1 VYARGI
7 NYLLPHGTW
16 WDPSKMRIPPEIS
29 WRNPAIGPGLPDYNR
44 WAARCETLLR
54 AGRHVADIAV
64 LYPIDDLAARTSVGP
79 QSGKHGKTSIPGTDY
94 YDISRLLTGE
104 VKRDFTFLHPETV
117 NEHCVVDGGEFVL
130 NNVNNWERY
139 RVVIL
144 PACRTIRVGNLT
156 KIRDF
161 LRNGGRV
168 IATTCLPERA
178 AEFGRD
184 AEVQKMSQEMFGR
197 GGNGI
202 FVPAPDETTLR
213 KAIDGLSIVWD
224 VRMDNATDIPRTGVK
239 GTAYTAGGEYG
250 GGNREFAYIHRA
262 VSGADVYYFSN
273 SSDIE
278 VMADVS
284 VRGEMKMEFWDPHTG
299 TIRALDGALAKENG
313 ESVTRFKLK
322 LPAIRSVFAVGRKT
336 IRAQESAVPC
346 TAINPGT
353 PWPATD
359 ALERT
364 VPPGSE
370 APPARTDRFVGIF
383 YFLTMGRDITTL
395 PNDLSKIL
403 PQDPDIL
410 SKPDSPLWGGRGPYY
425 WGQPLYG
432 YYNSRDPWVLR
443 RHAALLADA
452 GIDVVIFDTT
462 NRKTYPEVYLE
473 ICKVWSQMLR
483 EGGRT
488 PRLCFMVNTKAG
500 DTAEEL
506 YRDLYQPDLY
516 RDLWFHWQGKPLLIC
531 DPKEASDAVKKFFTL
546 RKAHW
551 PFSMDNTHNAWYWE
565 ATYPQPYSYDDDPA
579 KPEQVNVSVA
589 QNLSKTT
596 GKPVN
601 MSSGNARGRSF
612 HGGEQNIASGSVNQ
626 GCNFAEQWKRAFESN
641 APFVM
646 ITGWNEWTA
655 GKHQRPGEPVAFVD
669 QFDQEFSRDIEPVT
683 GLHGDNYYCQ
693 MVANVRRYKGAPA
706 LPAVSPG
713 KIIKLNGSFDQWK
726 DVGPEFTDR
735 AFDNDHRDFGLGE
748 VHYTNTSG
756 RNDLTLLKVGR
767 DTANIYFYAKTR
779 EPLTPCTD
787 ANWMWL
793 LIDADQNAKTG
804 WEGYDFILNRTMDG
818 QETWLEKN
826 TGGWKWAKVAKVA
839 FVRQGNELMLAVPRN
854 ALGLPEGD
862 AVALDFKWWDNTQKP
877 GDIMDAY
884 LSGDAAPDGR
894 FNYRYNCQGGQPR

>member
-1 VYARGI
+1 M
-7 NYLLPHGTW
+7 
-16 WDPSKMRIPPEIS
+16 PS
-29 WRNPAIGPGLPDYNR
+29 
-44 WAARCETLLR
+44 
-54 AGRHVADIAV
+54 
-64 LYPIDDLAARTSVGP
+64 
-79 QSGKHGKTSIPGTDY
+79 
-94 YDISRLLTGE
+94 
-104 VKRDFTFLHPETV
+104 
-117 NEHCVVDGGEFVL
+117 
-130 NNVNNWERY
+130 
-139 RVVIL
+139 
-144 PACRTIRVGNLT
+144 
-156 KIRDF
+156 
-161 LRNGGRV
+161 
-168 IATTCLPERA
+168 
-178 AEFGRD
+178 
-184 AEVQKMSQEMFGR
+184 
-197 GGNGI
+197 
-202 FVPAPDETTLR
+202 
-213 KAIDGLSIVWD
+213 
-224 VRMDNATDIPRTGVK
+224 
-239 GTAYTAGGEYG
+239 
-250 GGNREFAYIHRA
+250 
-262 VSGADVYYFSN
+262 
-273 SSDIE
+273 
-278 VMADVS
+278 
-284 VRGEMKMEFWDPHTG
+284 
-299 TIRALDGALAKENG
+299 
-313 ESVTRFKLK
+313 
-322 LPAIRSVFAVGRKT
+322 
-336 IRAQESAVPC
+336 

-359 ALERT
+359 ALGRS

-370 APPARTDRFVGIF
+370 APPARTNRFVGIF

-403 PQDPDIL
+403 PQDPDLL
-410 SKPDSPLWGGRGPYY
+410 SKPDSPLWGDRGPYY

-462 NRKTYPEVYLE
+462 NRKTYPEVYME
-473 ICKVWSQMLR
+473 ICKVWSRILR
-483 EGGRT
+483 EGGRA

-506 YRDLYQPDLY
+506 YRDLYKPGLY
-516 RDLWFHWQGKPLLIC
+516 PDLWFRWQGKPLLIC
-531 DPKEASDAVKKFFTL
+531 DPKQASDAVKKFFTL

-612 HGGEQNIASGSVNQ
+612 HDGEQNIASGSVNQ
-626 GCNFAEQWKRAFESN
+626 GYSFAEQWKRAFELD

-683 GLHGDNYYCQ
+683 GLHGDNYYYQ
-693 MVANVRRYKGAPA
+693 MVANVRRYKGVPA

-713 KIIKLNGSFDQWK
+713 KVIKLHGSFDQWK

-735 AFDNDHRDFGLGE
+735 AFDNDHRDFGQGE

-779 EPLTPCTD
+779 EPLTPRTD

-804 WEGYDFILNRTMDG
+804 WEGYDFILNRAMDG

-826 TGGWKWAKVAKVA
+826 VGGWKWEKVAKVEL
-839 FVRQGNELMLAVPRN
+839 VTQGNELMLAVPRK

-862 AVALDFKWWDNTQKP
+862 GVALDFKWWDNSQKP
-877 GDIMDAY
+877 GDIMDTY

-894 FNYRYNCQGGQPR
+894 FNYRYTCRGGRPR